1 MPKFKELISIK
12 FKGKTLQAIGY
23 RLAARNKLDCMI
35 YSNLQTSHTKDLS
48 DDSKIKLE
56 QYQELK
62 KCNEQWLKDNKHAA
76 IVLRI
81 YDPETNTYYESTNFI
96 TRRSKS
102 IWDATTREYKT
113 PIQITKDFYV
123 IIQGS
128 ITQVNPNDSYAKDLG
143 LNLDLESLIFDEE
156 MNCHVSSDGRQWT
169 NLTKENVD
177 LSVITIL
184 NTYRENANIIDHTD
198 NLYIDN
204 AIFKN
209 QIFEKNEE
217 EKYFDF
223 SNKNPEQI
231 DEKLNEQ
238 YDKFKISDY
247 LIEKIKASKSYLLKK
262 EEDIAK
268 KIVPEKPSSGII
280 DEE

>member
-1 MPKFKELISIK
+1 M
-12 FKGKTLQAIGY
+12 
-23 RLAARNKLDCMI
+23 
-35 YSNLQTSHTKDLS
+35 
-48 DDSKIKLE
+48 
-56 QYQELK
+56 
-62 KCNEQWLKDNKHAA
+62 
-76 IVLRI
+76 
-81 YDPETNTYYESTNFI
+81 
-96 TRRSKS
+96 
-102 IWDATTREYKT
+102 
-113 PIQITKDFYV
+113 
-123 IIQGS
+123 
-128 ITQVNPNDSYAKDLG
+128 
-143 LNLDLESLIFDEE
+143 ESLIFDEE

-231 DEKLNEQ
+231 DEKLNKQ

-262 EEDIAK
+262 DEDIAK
-268 KIVPEKPSSGII
+268 KIVPEKLSSGIV

>member
-96 TRRSKS
+96 THRSKS
-102 IWDATTREYKT
+102 IWDATIREYKT

-123 IIQGS
+123 IIQGKS
-128 ITQVNPNDSYAKDLG
+128 KWFLCKR
-143 LNLDLESLIFDEE
+143 F
-156 MNCHVSSDGRQWT
+156 R
-169 NLTKENVD
+169 
-177 LSVITIL
+177 
-184 NTYRENANIIDHTD
+184 
-198 NLYIDN
+198 
-204 AIFKN
+204 FK
-209 QIFEKNEE
+209 FR
-217 EKYFDF
+217 
-223 SNKNPEQI
+223 
-231 DEKLNEQ
+231 L
-238 YDKFKISDY
+238 
-247 LIEKIKASKSYLLKK
+247 
-262 EEDIAK
+262 
-268 KIVPEKPSSGII
+268 GII
-280 DEE
+280 NFWWRNELSCKFRW